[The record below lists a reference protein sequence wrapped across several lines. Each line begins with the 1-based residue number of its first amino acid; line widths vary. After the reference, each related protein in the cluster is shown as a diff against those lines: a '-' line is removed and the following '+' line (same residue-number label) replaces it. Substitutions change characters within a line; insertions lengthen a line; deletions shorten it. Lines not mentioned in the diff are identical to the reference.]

1 MYALA
6 AAPIHYAPPSS
17 IAPDVA
23 VGRAFAR
30 AWHERSDAS
39 SRQLETAIARL
50 VDHLRRE
57 RISPEESVIMFKRA
71 VHRFAGLHAS
81 PGLALDHHADGDEA
95 ALVYA
100 EAFTAFVVAFFEPAL
115 NP

>member
-1 MYALA
+1 
-6 AAPIHYAPPSS
+6 
-17 IAPDVA
+17 
-23 VGRAFAR
+23 
-30 AWHERSDAS
+30 
-39 SRQLETAIARL
+39 
-50 VDHLRRE
+50 
-57 RISPEESVIMFKRA
+57 MFKRA